1 MYSSPGGKNKKR
13 PGQWFTLTYTCV
25 CSGRA
30 LALQTGACGRMAG
43 LPRRYSPGTAGAPG
57 NRHLQQGDTVSEQE
71 IREKTRGILA
81 DEENLRTFA
90 ELNNMTTT
98 AARALLERLLREP
111 VVSEKVEEHIFS
123 GDSAE
128 SLKDYY
134 AGEEK
139 GYVRGHEAGFAKGAA
154 VGVLTTLATVVVGG
168 VTLYLKF
175 RDN

>member
-1 MYSSPGGKNKKR
+1 M
-13 PGQWFTLTYTCV
+13 
-25 CSGRA
+25 
-30 LALQTGACGRMAG
+30 
-43 LPRRYSPGTAGAPG
+43 
-57 NRHLQQGDTVSEQE
+57 QQGDTVSEQE

-139 GYVRGHEAGFAKGAA
+139 GYVRRERNTANHREVFVHLTDEAKHDLTSCEQDHDRGKHLITR
-154 VGVLTTLATVVVGG
+154 VLSESEINQLSS
-168 VTLYLKF
+168 LLQKL
-175 RDN
+175 NQL